1 MSAIFP
7 FYLTSYSDLRDHFD
21 SNFAEL
27 NPRERGKKFASVV
40 EGIVSYTGFGS
51 RGFDKPEMQQESHD
65 GGVDLIAKSLT
76 TKDILCIQSKYTLPD
91 KTAFDG
97 VISNFQGFY
106 EKHFSKSAGPLFAH
120 GGVSLGDEPT
130 VFFQL
135 IAANSLE
142 KIIKNYEESNFSSL
156 QFYHQLKDTK
166 RLEIVDGGKLLE
178 LLRTSY
184 RKANILPSDFEI
196 NFDSNLIIKDDVYIG
211 ILSSSEL
218 RRLYAEYGDA
228 LFYENIRNFL
238 TPRNRQT
245 NETGNTINDEIIK
258 TVKNDPD
265 QFLSRNNGIVI
276 KARGIKMINE
286 KTLRLDEAS
295 VVNGCQT
302 TMCIVGYTD
311 TDNEVNVTAKIVG
324 TNQAWDIARAANLQN
339 DVSRFELEIAQFLR
353 PQLVNKTAANEGY
366 RVIGNDSAFS
376 LLDDIYRYEIMYEDL
391 RSLFVG
397 IFSSTPN
404 NIFDTNYSELLPD
417 LIVKFYEDD
426 QEGNKILGKLFQIQQ
441 SASSSMQN
449 LQEKMKE
456 KSITIPAYQRFF
468 KDNKSAYRAFFTMLA
483 ACSLTEINLSKRY
496 SDIETRYSMVS
507 SFIDKTLSV
516 INSSPEKFEQYYRFA
531 INVTAAL
538 IPSEKDPDSAKQLLW
553 QVVRRANFDLLLE
566 RMQFSVLESELKN

>member
-1 MSAIFP
+1 MSDIFP
-7 FYLTSYSDLRDHFD
+7 FYLASYSDLRDHFD
-21 SNFAEL
+21 SNFSDL
-27 NPRERGKKFASVV
+27 NPRERGIKFANVV
-40 EGIVSYTGFGS
+40 QGLVSYTGFGS
-51 RGFDKPEMQQESHD
+51 RGYKKPELQQESHD
-65 GGVDLIAKSLT
+65 GGVDLIAESLT
-76 TKDILCIQSKYTLPD
+76 TKDKLCIQSKYTLPD

-120 GGVSLGDEPT
+120 GGISVGDEPT
-130 VFFQL
+130 VYFQL
-135 IAANSLE
+135 VAANNLH
-142 KIIKNYEESNFSSL
+142 KIIKNYEDSNFSSL
-156 QFYHQLKDTK
+156 QFYRQLRESK
-166 RLEIVDGGKLLE
+166 RLEVVDGMKLLE

-184 RKANILPSDFEI
+184 RKANILPSDFVV
-196 NFDSNLIIKDDVYIG
+196 NFESDFIVKDDVYIG
-211 ILSSSEL
+211 ILSSKEL
-218 RRLYAEYGDA
+218 RRLYGEYGDA

-238 TPRNRQT
+238 TPRNRPQS
-245 NETGNTINDEIIK
+245 ETGNTINEEIIK

-276 KARGIKMINE
+276 KARGVE
-286 KTLRLDEAS
+286 LRDSKTLHLQEAS

-311 TDNEVNVTAKIVG
+311 IDNEVYVIAKIVG

-376 LLDDIYRYEIMYEDL
+376 LLDDIYLYEIMYEDL

-417 LIVKFYEDD
+417 LIVKFYENDP
-426 QEGNKILGKLFQIQQ
+426 EGTKLLGKLFQIQQ

-449 LQEKMKE
+449 LQEKMRE
-456 KSITIPAYQRFF
+456 KSITITAYQRFF
-468 KDNKSAYRAFFTMLA
+468 KDNKSAYRAFFTLLA
-483 ACSLTEINLSKRY
+483 ACSLTGINLSRRHT
-496 SDIETRYSMVS
+496 DIESRFETVS
-507 SFIDKTLSV
+507 QFIEKTLDV
-516 INSSPEKFEQYYRFA
+516 INNSPERFEQYYRFA
-531 INVTAAL
+531 INATSSL
-538 IPSEKDPDSAKQLLW
+538 IPPEKDPDSAKQLLW

-566 RMQFSVLESELKN
+566 RMQLSVLDAEL

>member
-1 MSAIFP
+1 MSDIFP
-7 FYLTSYSDLRDHFD
+7 FYLASYSDLHDHFD
-21 SNFAEL
+21 NNFSEL
-27 NPRERGKKFASVV
+27 TPRERGIKFANVV
-40 EGIVSYTGFGS
+40 QGLVPYTSFGS
-51 RGFDKPEMQQESHD
+51 RGYKKPEMQQESHD
-65 GGVDLIAKSLT
+65 GGVDLIADSLT
-76 TKDILCIQSKYTLPD
+76 TRDKLCIQSKYTLPD

-120 GGVSLGDEPT
+120 GGVTVGDEPT
-130 VFFQL
+130 VYFQL
-135 IAANSLE
+135 VAANNLDR
-142 KIIKNYEESNFSSL
+142 IIKNYEESNFSSL
-156 QFYHQLKDTK
+156 QFYRQLRESK
-166 RLEIVDGGKLLE
+166 RLEIVDGMKLLE
-178 LLRTSY
+178 LFRTSY
-184 RKANILPSDFEI
+184 RKANILPSDFVV
-196 NFDSNLIIKDDVYIG
+196 NFESDFIVKDDVYIG

-238 TPRNRQT
+238 TPRNRPPS
-245 NETGNTINDEIIK
+245 ESGNTINEEIIK

-276 KARGIKMINE
+276 KARGVEIRDS
-286 KTLRLDEAS
+286 KTLRLQEAS

-311 TDNEVNVTAKIVG
+311 VDNEVYVIAKIVG

-376 LLDDIYRYEIMYEDL
+376 LLDDIYLYEIMYEDL

-417 LIVKFYEDD
+417 LIVKFYENDP
-426 QEGNKILGKLFQIQQ
+426 EGTKVLGKLFQIQQ

-449 LQEKMKE
+449 LQEKMREKE
-456 KSITIPAYQRFF
+456 ITITAYQRFF
-468 KDNKSAYRAFFTMLA
+468 KDNKSAYRAFFTILA
-483 ACSLTEINLSKRY
+483 ACSLTGINLSKRY
-496 SDIETRYSMVS
+496 TDIESRYETVS
-507 SFIDKTLSV
+507 QFIEKTLDV
-516 INSSPEKFEQYYRFA
+516 INNSPERFEQYYRFA
-531 INVTAAL
+531 INATSSL
-538 IPSEKDPDSAKQLLW
+538 IPSEKDPDTVKQLLW

-566 RMQFSVLESELKN
+566 RMQFYVLDAEL